1 MRLTRVMVIL
11 MVLLSGALHEVALRD
26 VVLHEVAFL
35 EVEMAEV
42 ETAEVEMAEV
52 DVNSPIILLVFHT
65 FGINTTLV
73 KPPLGL
79 RPEKV

>member
-42 ETAEVEMAEV
+42 EMAEV
-52 DVNSPIILLVFHT
+52 DVNSPIILRGSPRSRSH
-65 FGINTTLV
+65 
-73 KPPLGL
+73 PLPRVL
-79 RPEKV
+79 KFLTMTSSLC